1 MIETRA
7 VVEYL
12 NDFLRVAEIGDA
24 SLNGLQVQGP
34 DEINK
39 IAFAVDYSSRAA
51 KLAAEE
57 GAQLLVVHH
66 GLFWGKE
73 QPITGLLY
81 HRVREMFELGVGLY
95 AVHLPLDVH
104 PEVGNGISVCNSL
117 DLEGLELFGSS
128 HGVNVGLRGVL
139 PEPYNIDD
147 FVGKLRTLF
156 GEGVTEFRFG
166 PSKVIS
172 VGVVTGGGSSMI
184 DQAVVAELD
193 AFVTGEVKHGA
204 YFIGEE
210 GGVNLYA
217 CGHYATELTG
227 IKALMAHIEDEFDVE
242 TILIDIP
249 TGL

>member
-1 MIETRA
+1 VKLEA
-7 VVEYL
+7 VVGYL
-12 NDFLRVAEIGDA
+12 DGFLQIAEIGDA

-34 DEINK
+34 DELTK

-51 KLAAEE
+51 KQAAEE

-81 HRVREMFELGVGLY
+81 RRVKEMFELGVGLY

-104 PEVGNGISVCNSL
+104 SEVGNGISVCNAL
-117 DLEGLELFGSS
+117 GLESLEPFGLSY
-128 HGVNVGLRGVL
+128 GVNVGLRGVL
-139 PEPYNIDD
+139 PEPKPTDD
-147 FVGKLRTLF
+147 FLNGLYTLF
-156 GEGVTEFRFG
+156 GEGVADFRLG
-166 PSKVIS
+166 PETIKK
-172 VGVVTGGGSSMI
+172 VGVITGGGSSMV

-193 AFVTGEVKHGA
+193 AFVTGEIKHGA

-210 GGVNLYA
+210 GGVNLFA

-227 IKALMAHIEDEFDVE
+227 IKALMAHFTEKFDVE
-242 TILIDIP
+242 TVLIDIP

>member
-1 MIETRA
+1 MMKRREM
-7 VVEYL
+7 VDYL
-12 NDFLRVAEIGDA
+12 NGFMRVAEIGDA

-34 DEINK
+34 EEISK

-51 KLAAEE
+51 QRAAKA

-81 HRVREMFELGVGLY
+81 RRVKEMFELGIGLY

-104 PEVGNGISVCNSL
+104 PEVGNGISVCRAL
-117 DLEGLELFGSS
+117 DLRELEPFGHS
-128 HGVNVGLRGVL
+128 HGVEVGLRGIL
-139 PEPYNIDD
+139 PQAKSTDD
-147 FVGKLRTLF
+147 FAKDLTALF
-156 GEGVTEFRFG
+156 GDGIVEFRFG
-166 PSKVIS
+166 LDKIET
-172 VGVVTGGGSSMI
+172 VGVITGGGSSMV

-193 AFVTGEVKHGA
+193 AFVTGEIKHGA
-204 YFIGEE
+204 YFVGEE

-227 IKALMAHIEDEFDVE
+227 INALMAHIAGKFGAEAV
-242 TILIDIP
+242 LIDIP